1 MNANCSCKCNCT
13 LLVLIASII
22 LGIVAAVLRITAVI
36 TVTPAFLWTLLGIS
50 VGYLLLTQIT
60 SVFIRDCTECV
71 RETLTATLLG
81 ALATAVLSVVLLGVT
96 FDKFLKNILTYQR
109 QRLLLEVLRLVVEVE
124 SLLLN
129 FGLSLLRR
137 LYTP

>member
-1 MNANCSCKCNCT
+1 MNTNCSCKCNCT
-13 LLVLIASII
+13 LLALIASII

-50 VGYLLLTQIT
+50 VGYLILTQVT

-81 ALATAVLSVVLLGVT
+81 ALVTAVLSVVLLGVT
-96 FDKFLKNILTYQR
+96 FAATSFIGAILTG
-109 QRLLLEVLRLVVEVE
+109 LLIFAFFFTLTSSACLTKCLAC
-124 SLLLN
+124 N
-129 FGLSLLRR
+129 DD
-137 LYTP
+137 

>member
-1 MNANCSCKCNCT
+1 MNTNCSCKCNCT

-50 VGYLLLTQIT
+50 IGYLILTQVT

-81 ALATAVLSVVLLGVT
+81 ALVTAVLSVVLLGVT
-96 FDKFLKNILTYQR
+96 FAATSFIGAILTG
-109 QRLLLEVLRLVVEVE
+109 LLIFAFFFTLGSSTCLTKCLAC
-124 SLLLN
+124 SDD
-129 FGLSLLRR
+129 
-137 LYTP
+137 

>member
-1 MNANCSCKCNCT
+1 MNTNCSCKCNCT
-13 LLVLIASII
+13 LLAHIASII

-50 VGYLLLTQIT
+50 VGYLILTQVT

-81 ALATAVLSVVLLGVT
+81 ALVTAVLSVVLLGVT
-96 FDKFLKNILTYQR
+96 FAATSFIGAILTG
-109 QRLLLEVLRLVVEVE
+109 LLIFAFFFTLTSSACLTKCLAC
-124 SLLLN
+124 N
-129 FGLSLLRR
+129 DD
-137 LYTP
+137 